1 MSIRFRRRA
10 SRLGDRRL
18 IRLLIVDDIASTR
31 DNLQK
36 LLSFEEDI
44 EVAGTAGDGRQGLE
58 EAHRVRPDIVLTD
71 VNMPNMDGIQLTERL
86 AQELPASPVII
97 MSVQGERDYLRRAMQ
112 AGAREY
118 LIKPFSHDEL
128 VAAIRRVHQL
138 EEKKGTYVVQAGP
151 AQEAP
156 ARSGAPGDV
165 VLLFSG
171 KGGVGKTLL
180 ATNLAVALAQETK
193 ARVAVVDLDLQFGDV
208 GVMLNLDHSRSITD
222 IVDAGDAL
230 GELLN
235 EVLATGPS
243 GIRVLLAPISPELA
257 DLITTDH
264 VRAVMAELRKNF
276 DYVIVDTSCHLAEFN
291 LEVIENAQRI
301 VVVTALTIP
310 AIKDAKLSLK
320 VLESLNIDPQSILLV
335 VNRSDSHSD
344 FNRESIE
351 QNLRHA
357 ITMQIPHDPRAVGDA
372 VNRGQPFLLL
382 TPEADISRAVR
393 ELVAVLVPHPTE
405 ALAAT
410 GASAAEK
417 QRRRRG
423 IFGR

>member
-1 MSIRFRRRA
+1 
-10 SRLGDRRL
+10 L

-31 DNLQK
+31 ENLQK
-36 LLSFEEDI
+36 LLHFEDDL
-44 EVAGTAGDGRQGLE
+44 EVVGTAGDGKQGLE
-58 EAHRVRPDIVLTD
+58 EAHRLRPDIVLTD
-71 VNMPNMDGIQLTERL
+71 VNMPIMDGIQLTERL

-138 EEKKGTYVVQAGP
+138 EEKKGTYLVQPGP

-165 VLLFSG
+165 ILLFSG

-193 ARVAVVDLDLQFGDV
+193 SRVALVDLDLQFGDV

-222 IVDAGDAL
+222 VVDAGEGLEGDT
-230 GELLN
+230 LN
-235 EVLATGPS
+235 EILANGPA
-243 GIRVLLAPISPELA
+243 GVRVLLAPISPELA
-257 DLITTDH
+257 DLVTTEH
-264 VRAVMAELRKNF
+264 VRSIMAELRKSY
-276 DYVIVDTSCHLAEFN
+276 DYVVVDTSCHLAEFN

-301 VVVTALTIP
+301 LVVTALTIP

-320 VLESLNIDPQSILLV
+320 VLDSLSIDPNSILLV
-335 VNRSDSHSD
+335 VNRSEGHSD

-357 ITMQIPHDPRAVGDA
+357 VAVQIPYDPRVVGDA
-372 VNRGQPFLLL
+372 VNRGQPFVTLN
-382 TPEADISRAVR
+382 PEADVSKSIR
-393 ELVAVLVPHPTE
+393 ELVSVIVPDNAP
-405 ALAAT
+405 ALA
-410 GASAAEK
+410 GAGGEK
-417 QRRRRG
+417 RRRRG